1 MTFNDLKFFER
12 QVSCCC
18 CHFLVILS
26 NLTSE
31 AFFVIRLT
39 YAGGK
44 WLVSQGGNQHHFVDN
59 YTFEST
65 SLELFAFRRE
75 FSGVLN
81 GWRLDLG
88 ANDSS
93 LIREIG
99 KWYHCALWRQ
109 DTTGISLLLLIFR
122 LKICKTWKTGA
133 KEILLRFKSQ
143 KLSVWRE
150 LTWPLWIYK

>member
-1 MTFNDLKFFER
+1 MKDKCLA
-12 QVSCCC
+12 VVVI
-18 CHFLVILS
+18 FLLFSQISL
-26 NLTSE
+26 LRL
-31 AFFVIRLT
+31 FFVIRLT

-65 SLELFAFRRE
+65 SLELFAFKRE